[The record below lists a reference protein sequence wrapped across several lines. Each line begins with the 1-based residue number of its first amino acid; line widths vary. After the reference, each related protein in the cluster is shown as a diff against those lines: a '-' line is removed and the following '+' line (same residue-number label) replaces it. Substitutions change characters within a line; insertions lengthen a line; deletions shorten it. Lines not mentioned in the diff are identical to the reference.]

1 MARPRKPAGRRI
13 GLALAGGGPEGA
25 VYEIGALRAL
35 EEALGGV
42 DFNDLDVYV
51 GVSAGSFIASCL
63 ANGLT
68 PTQLVRAIV
77 KHEPGQHP
85 FVPKTFFTPAYWE
98 LAKRAFKV
106 PWLLTEAI
114 WGAAQRPGDLTLRES
129 LTRLAEALPVGIF
142 DNEPIRRYLEQIFSI
157 PGRTDDFR
165 QLKHQLIVV
174 ATDLGSG
181 REIRFGEPAWDH
193 VPISTAVEAST
204 AVPGVYPPVLV
215 DGCYCV
221 DGVLLK
227 TLHASV
233 ALEHGAELLLCV
245 NPVVP
250 VDTRAAVEAGTM
262 RRGILIERG
271 LPTTLNQTFRTL
283 VHSRLELG
291 MARYR
296 AVFPKADVVLFE
308 PERDEYGMFFTSI
321 FSFSARRAVCELG
334 YRVTRRDLLRRRR
347 ELAPLLKR
355 HGVRLRLDVLED
367 DSRDVWAGAGLPP
380 GTGGAVTESL
390 ERAVA
395 RLEALTGTLRMRV
408 RSPRARPQA
417 AAAAGARPAARRR
430 SRTAASPRRDSA
442 PDTRTAGAAASE

>member
-1 MARPRKPAGRRI
+1 
-13 GLALAGGGPEGA
+13 

-35 EEALGGV
+35 EEALDGV

-98 LAKRAFKV
+98 LTKRALKV

-114 WGAAQRPGDLTLRES
+114 WGAALRPSDLTLRES

-142 DNEPIRRYLEQIFSI
+142 DNEPIRRYLEQIFTM

-165 QLKHQLIVV
+165 RLKHSLIVV
-174 ATDLGSG
+174 GVDLGSG
-181 REIRFGEPAWDH
+181 SAIRFGEPEWSH
-193 VPISTAVEAST
+193 IPISKAVQAST
-204 AVPGVYPPVLV
+204 AVPGVYPPVLI
-215 DGCYCV
+215 DGRYCV

-233 ALEHGAELLLCV
+233 ALEHGVDLLLCV

-250 VDTRAAVEAGTM
+250 VDTRPPVEAGTM
-262 RRGILIERG
+262 RRGILVERG
-271 LPTTLNQTFRTL
+271 LPTTLNQVFRTL

-291 MARYR
+291 FARYASR
-296 AVFPKADVVLFE
+296 FPHADVVLFE

-367 DSRDVWAGAGLPP
+367 GSRDVWAGVGLPP
-380 GTGGAVTESL
+380 GAGGPATEGL
-390 ERAVA
+390 ARAVA
-395 RLEALTGTLRMRV
+395 RLEALTGMPERARV
-408 RSPRARPQA
+408 RSPRGRTRAR
-417 AAAAGARPAARRR
+417 AAAGAPPVAR
-430 SRTAASPRRDSA
+430 
-442 PDTRTAGAAASE
+442 

>member
-1 MARPRKPAGRRI
+1 MARRRRPAGGGI

-35 EEALGGV
+35 EEALDGV
-42 DFNDLDVYV
+42 DFNDLGVYV

-85 FVPKTFFTPAYWE
+85 FVPRTFFTPAYGE
-98 LAKRAFKV
+98 LARRALKV
-106 PWLLTEAI
+106 PWLLTGAI
-114 WGAAQRPGDLTLRES
+114 WGLAARPGDQTLRES

-142 DNEPIRRYLEQIFSI
+142 DNEPIRRYLRQIFSL

-165 QLKHQLIVV
+165 RLKHRLIVV
-174 ATDLGSG
+174 AADLGSG
-181 REIRFGEPAWDH
+181 REIRFGEPEWDH

-233 ALEHGAELLLCV
+233 ALEHGAELLVCV

-250 VDTRAAVEAGTM
+250 VDTRPPVEAGTM
-262 RRGILIERG
+262 RGDILIERG
-271 LPTTLNQTFRTL
+271 LPTTLNQVFRTL
-283 VHSRLELG
+283 VHSRLQIGL
-291 MARYR
+291 ARYGSL
-296 AVFPKADVVLFE
+296 FPKADVVLFE

-334 YRVTRRDLLRRRR
+334 YQVTRRDLLRRRR
-347 ELAPLLKR
+347 QLAPLFAR

-367 DSRDVWAGAGLPP
+367 AGRDVWAGVGLPP
-380 GTGGAVTESL
+380 GTGGPVGNL
-390 ERAVA
+390 ERAMA
-395 RLEALTGTLRMRV
+395 RLEALAGPGRAPARAPGG
-408 RSPRARPQA
+408 RRRARGAGARRA
-417 AAAAGARPAARRR
+417 ATRSRRAAAGP
-430 SRTAASPRRDSA
+430 PRGSA
-442 PDTRTAGAAASE
+442 PDTRTAGAGTPA

>member
-1 MARPRKPAGRRI
+1 MARRRPPAGNGI

-35 EEALGGV
+35 EEALDGV
-42 DFNDLDVYV
+42 DLNDLGVYV

-85 FVPKTFFTPAYWE
+85 FVPRTFFTPAYLE
-98 LAKRAFKV
+98 LAKRALKV

-114 WGAAQRPGDLTLRES
+114 WGMAVRPGDQTLRES

-142 DNEPIRRYLEQIFSI
+142 DNEPIRRYLEHVFSL

-165 QLKHQLIVV
+165 RLKHRLIVV
-174 ATDLGSG
+174 ATDLGSAT
-181 REIRFGEPAWDH
+181 EIRFGEAGWDH
-193 VPISTAVEAST
+193 VPISTAVQAST
-204 AVPGVYPPVLV
+204 AVPGVYPPVLI
-215 DGCYCV
+215 DGRYCV

-227 TLHASV
+227 TLHASA
-233 ALEHGAELLLCV
+233 ALERGAELLLCV

-250 VDTRAAVEAGTM
+250 VDTRPPVEAGTM

-271 LPTTLNQTFRTL
+271 LPTTLNQALRTL
-283 VHSRLELG
+283 VHSRMTMG

-296 AVFPKADVVLFE
+296 ALFPEADVVLFE

-321 FSFSARRAVCELG
+321 FSFTARRAVCDLG
-334 YRVTRRDLLRRRR
+334 YRVTRRDLLRRQRV
-347 ELAPLLKR
+347 LAPLLKR

-367 DSRDVWAGAGLPP
+367 GSRDVWAGAGLPRSA
-380 GTGGAVTESL
+380 GDSATESL

-395 RLEALTGTLRMRV
+395 RLEALSGPRRTRAPAPT
-408 RSPRARPQA
+408 PRARRRA
-417 AAAAGARPAARRR
+417 AAAAGARPAAR
-430 SRTAASPRRDSA
+430 
-442 PDTRTAGAAASE
+442 